1 MCINRLAWVW
11 LFLIACSV
19 TNAQEVYSKVKIFA
33 PEEREAR
40 AHLLGLLEIDHAMP
54 TRDGALVTEISAS
67 ELARLRQ
74 TPYRFEVV
82 VPDVRKRL
90 DSLNEEFFRR
100 YPTPEARVAFEQ
112 PGSNVSSII
121 QTPAAFQVQSTFG
134 GYYSYTQMVTAID
147 NLVAAYPTIAS
158 KNSVATTA
166 EGRTVWA
173 VKISDNV
180 ATDEPNEPEILYLGL
195 QHAREAIG
203 GSSMIFFMQYLCER
217 YAANDTRIRNLVN
230 NREFYIVPCFNP
242 DGWEYNRTS
251 MSGSPGG
258 GWRKNRR
265 ANAGGTFGVDLNRN
279 WGVDWANCSAP
290 ISGPVTSCG
299 SATTSADT
307 YWGTSAFSEAETA
320 GMRAFVQA
328 RRFVAGFD
336 QHAYGPYYSL
346 PFGRK
351 SLHTMPQKGVDF
363 YTAIPALMGTYNGM
377 RAADS
382 YDALA
387 YEVAG
392 GFKDWMLMGNIGT
405 GTKDTVWAMT
415 GEGGAGG
422 GSGGTYSDFWAPASQ
437 IVYLSKGMCYQ
448 NLQLAYAAGSYV
460 DIQDASDINLTSL
473 TGNLSFNLRRI
484 GLGNDPVTITL
495 TPLENMQDVEGP
507 MVINS
512 MTYYQNYTGNMAYT
526 LYPGTPAGTRI
537 RFAWQVS
544 TGGYTYSDTVTKF
557 YNGTSLF
564 FDNMEGTFG
573 TNWTNTATAT
583 ASGFGYNY
591 ATGSFVF
598 TTSGGYNST
607 KALSESAAGTRY
619 TGSSIRI
626 AQCNSTFNMTGSTAA
641 YLSFWIRHRAENF
654 RDRLQIQVSTNG
666 TTWVPLEANTT
677 VEEPGTVDDATING
691 QPSFTGIRDYWTREL
706 VDLSGYLNASA
717 LRFRFVF
724 MSDNDPSSF
733 AFETD
738 EGFFIDDVRLA
749 RTTAPLTILP
759 VQYLSF
765 SARLQNDNSV
775 QLLWDARVDNEHDH
789 FIVERSLD
797 GNRFTAIGR
806 VNGSTAPFS
815 FIDTDPVVGNNF
827 YRIRQVDRNGAVHYS
842 AIRKIA
848 LRNSRVTLIYPNPVK
863 EGLQVQVRNRQP
875 ERLVFELVDAQ
886 GRTVQSFQKQITP
899 SAGTITINMSQLPA
913 QVYLLNVRTL
923 NGELISSERVM
934 KQ

>member
-40 AHLLGLLEIDHAMP
+40 AQLLGLLEIDHAMP
-54 TRDGALVTEISAS
+54 TKDGAIVTEISAS

-74 TPYRFEVV
+74 TPYRYEVV

-100 YPTPEARVAFEQ
+100 FPTNEARVAFEQ
-112 PGSNVSSII
+112 PGSTINAII
-121 QTPAAFQVQSTFG
+121 QTPTAFQVQPTFG
-134 GYYSYTQMVTAID
+134 GYYSYAQIVTAID

-158 KNSVATTA
+158 KNFVATTA

-180 ATDEPNEPEILYLGL
+180 GTDEANEPEILYLGL

-217 YAANDTRIRNLVN
+217 YAANDARIRSLVN

-251 MSGSPGG
+251 MGGSAGG

-265 ANAGGTFGVDLNRN
+265 PNGGTSYGVDLNRN
-279 WGVDWANCSAP
+279 WGVDWADCSAP
-290 ISGPVTSCG
+290 ILGPTTSCG
-299 SATTSADT
+299 SGTSTADT
-307 YWGTSAFSEAETA
+307 YWGPSAFSEPETA
-320 GMRAFVQA
+320 GIRSFVQA

-351 SLHTMPQKGVDF
+351 SKHTMPQKGVDF
-363 YTAIPALMGTYNGM
+363 YTAVPALMGAYNGM

-437 IVYLSKGMCYQ
+437 IINLCKGMVYQ

-473 TGNLSFNLRRI
+473 AGNLSFNLRRL
-484 GLGNDPVTITL
+484 GLGNDPVTVSLI
-495 TPLENMQDVEGP
+495 PLENIQDVEGP
-507 MVINS
+507 MVIPS

-526 LYPGTPAGTRI
+526 LYPGTPNGTRL
-537 RFAWQVS
+537 RFVWQVT
-544 TGGYTYSDTVTKF
+544 TGGITFSDTITKF
-557 YNGTSLF
+557 YNATSLF
-564 FDNMEGTFG
+564 FDNMDGTFG
-573 TNWTNTATAT
+573 TNWTNTAAAT

-591 ATGSFVF
+591 TAGSFVF

-619 TGSSIRI
+619 SGSSIRI
-626 AQCNSTFNMTGSTAA
+626 AQCNSTFNLTGSTSA

-666 TTWVPLEANTT
+666 TTWVPLEASTT
-677 VEEPGTVDDATING
+677 IEEPGTLDDATING
-691 QPSFTGIRDYWTREL
+691 QPSFTGIRDYWIREL

-738 EGFFIDDVRLA
+738 EGFFIDDVRMV
-749 RTTAPLTILP
+749 RSTAALTVLP

-765 SARLQNDNSV
+765 SARLQNDNTV
-775 QLLWDARVDNEHDH
+775 HLLWDAKVDSDHDH
-789 FIVERSLD
+789 FIVERSVD
-797 GNRFTAIGR
+797 GRTFTSIAR
-806 VNGSTAPFS
+806 VNGSATPFS
-815 FIDTDPVVGNNF
+815 FIDSDPVVGNNF
-827 YRIRQVDRNGAVHYS
+827 YRIRQVDHDGTAHYS
-842 AIRKIA
+842 AVRQVS
-848 LRNSRVTLIYPNPVK
+848 LRNSRITLIYPNPVTDY
-863 EGLQVQVRNRQP
+863 LQVQVRNRQP
-875 ERLVFELVDAQ
+875 ERLMFEVVDAQ

-899 SAGTITINMSQLPA
+899 SAGLVTIDMKALPA
-913 QVYLLNVRTL
+913 QVYLVNVRNL
-923 NGELISSERVM
+923 NGELIGSERIV